1 MRLDEEARDGIALG
15 LGDIALE
22 AGRLLQGFEQR
33 REFRTKADGSPTTP
47 ADLAAEELILRRLAE
62 AWPQVPAVAEETANA
77 VLPGDLFFLVDPLDG
92 TRDFLHGE
100 GEYSVNIALVSA
112 GRPVA
117 AAVASPA
124 LKKVWIAGA
133 TAKAAAIPPRRR
145 CGASRSRA
153 RAGRRRSPRRH
164 GAG

>member
-15 LGDIALE
+15 LGDIAVE

-77 VLPGDLFFLVDPLDG
+77 AAFAVRAAASELQRAQARLAPSQLEAPGRVAP
-92 TRDFLHGE
+92 
-100 GEYSVNIALVSA
+100 
-112 GRPVA
+112 GRPLWSSLWQTTPTRKPFSK
-117 AAVASPA
+117 ASCRIHSNVPQDECTS
-124 LKKVWIAGA
+124 
-133 TAKAAAIPPRRR
+133 TARS
-145 CGASRSRA
+145 SRPSWA
-153 RAGRRRSPRRH
+153 YFTSA
-164 GAG
+164 